1 MINLDL
7 DLDEKQIIALSQ
19 YVKRVGFSD
28 VRQNSIDDD
37 EAYLVMDAIYQI
49 AKSLKENG
57 YDPR

>member
-1 MINLDL
+1 MKNINIEL
-7 DLDEKQIIALSQ
+7 EEEQVIALSQ

-28 VRQNSIDDD
+28 VRQNSINDD
-37 EAYLVMDAIYQI
+37 EAYLIMDAIYQI